1 MKVLTLNF
9 LTCAVKACK
18 SSADSFPLHPKDAE
32 LVQDDID
39 INSQLILNVLPRIDW
54 TALKTTSTE
63 VRRAWHLSHPPTPVP
78 SLYGLKTAQRI
89 LTSLTAWLPRP
100 AGAAPHGRGAGGQR
114 DAPEGPAQAPPG
126 DADFR
131 GQARVRKLRP

>member
-39 INSQLILNVLPRIDW
+39 INSQLIVNVLPRIDW
-54 TALKTTSTE
+54 TALKTTSAE
-63 VRRAWHLSHPPTPVP
+63 VRRTWHRSHLVPPPLRSGCGFKNARQYLTP
-78 SLYGLKTAQRI
+78 LA
-89 LTSLTAWLPRP
+89 AWLP
-100 AGAAPHGRGAGGQR
+100 
-114 DAPEGPAQAPPG
+114 
-126 DADFR
+126 
-131 GQARVRKLRP
+131 